1 MARPRAALRALRR
14 FPSRNATV
22 SPTGK
27 RLTAKGMGRQSTT
40 EIPAARNQYAAG
52 PANGKR
58 RRAKMGVTDT
68 ATAGSAN
75 QSVRAEAGE
84 SRPMISS
91 SIATTASTA
100 ISPSNQ

>member
-1 MARPRAALRALRR
+1 AMAASLMCT
-14 FPSRNATV
+14 SRNAPV
-22 SPTGK
+22 AATGK
-27 RLTAKGMGRQSTT
+27 RLAAKGMGPQSTT

-58 RRAKMGVTDT
+58 RRAKMAVTDT